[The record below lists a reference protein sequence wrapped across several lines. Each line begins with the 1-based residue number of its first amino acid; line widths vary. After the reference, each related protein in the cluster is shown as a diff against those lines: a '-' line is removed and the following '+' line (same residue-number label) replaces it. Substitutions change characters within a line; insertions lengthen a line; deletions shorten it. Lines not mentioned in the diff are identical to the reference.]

1 MFVEA
6 LLSTMTRKLSTILG
20 KATLVGAVALG
31 FAFTTPT
38 ARAGQAD
45 DQIALQLGALQ
56 LGLTDGTQAFQ
67 VDDANLE
74 EAAQALAQGRII
86 LKATS
91 KSKGDFGVQGYTTN
105 NTTIQSSDLRGQI
118 YTATLLAVQSPQK
131 FALKSQPVTVVNAG
145 KTSVLKLTASLDPKK
160 TTASAIFSYA
170 ISSSRIPNFAPGTI
184 SDAITSALT
193 TNDEGAYTFS
203 YKDQKAAL
211 ADVNKIAAAAM
222 KAGLTAYAR
231 GTINWAGVPSTGTLL
246 GATYL
251 PNFGSKPLPSTKVS
265 VGQQQAI
272 NPRGLANA
280 ASAISAAATQALNAA
295 LPDTDTAEVL
305 AKKAAFSNLAA
316 SLVKGAA
323 TFQKTSLLQTSTDS
337 SKNGRLGGA
346 VAATGLA
353 LSSEV
358 AGGEANFNDNTIDNA
373 LLTGIIEGGVKGS
386 AANVPAF
393 ATGVA
398 GGFVAA
404 YHIGGN
410 DVDAFDITLN
420 TQAITNAFIAAK
432 AKSSYTIDKVATQL
446 STIVTNAINTMI
458 AAIKSGDYSSIAGSE
473 GINLEGGSLDPVT
486 DTTGL

>member
-1 MFVEA
+1 MN
-6 LLSTMTRKLSTILG
+6 RKLSTILG
-20 KATLVGAVALG
+20 KATIVGAVALG
-31 FAFTTPT
+31 FAFTTPV

-67 VDDANLE
+67 VDNTNPE
-74 EAAQALAQGRII
+74 EAAQALTQGRII

-91 KSKGDFGVQGYTTN
+91 KSKGDFGVAGFTTN

-131 FALKSQPVTVVNAG
+131 FAVKSQEVTVVNAG
-145 KTSVLKLTASLDPKK
+145 KTSTLKLTASLDPKK

-184 SDAITSALT
+184 SDAITSALA
-193 TNDEGAYTFS
+193 NEDGVYTFN

-251 PNFGSKPLPSTKVS
+251 PNFGSKPLPNTKVS
-265 VGQQQAI
+265 VSQQQAI

-353 LSSEV
+353 LASEV

-410 DVDAFDITLN
+410 DVNAFDVTLN

-432 AKSSYTIDKVATQL
+432 AKSSYTIGKDSTQL

-458 AAIKSGDYSSIAGSE
+458 AAINSGDYFSIAGSE
-473 GINLEGGSLDPVT
+473 GLNLESGSLDPVT